1 MDTVSEFSMVY
12 KVSPSSVPVGAVP
25 DKFVGQSILFGVSL
39 PTTESEAETYRVRIP
54 DIIRHK
60 KSGMPGWRSA

>member
-12 KVSPSSVPVGAVP
+12 KESPSVPVGAVP
-25 DKFVGQSILFGVSL
+25 DKFGGQSILFGVSL